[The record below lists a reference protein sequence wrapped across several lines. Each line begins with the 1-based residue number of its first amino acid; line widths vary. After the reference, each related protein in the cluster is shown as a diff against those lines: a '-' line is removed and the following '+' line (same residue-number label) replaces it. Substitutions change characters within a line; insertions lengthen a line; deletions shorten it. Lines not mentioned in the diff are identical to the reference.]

1 MNKNNKIDKNVK
13 KNNIIEI
20 NITNKNPMNNDNIVK
35 NNIRNGDNTENQN
48 NKKNIDNNVSNNIQN
63 INNFQNKNKENNNQ
77 TNKLLQNIDNN
88 SLIMNNNNNVKTKNQ
103 EKKNIDIIN
112 KENNNNKNNGIN
124 TKININNKE
133 SNNKILN
140 QTKKDN
146 ILTSTKKENTNFNDI
161 RNINKENNQN
171 KINKNN
177 KVLGKEN
184 KKTDYLPIKIENIE
198 KKEETTINNLDKKEN
213 TNIFRELGQFVSST
227 MNKINKYTKNRTDI
241 KKDAFFENIISGNFA
256 SKLNNINPKILLNN
270 IISGV
275 PNRYRGRFWLKCI
288 GNQLSITPDY
298 FDINLSKFYEKYE
311 DTKES
316 KYKLPFPYLGIFKE
330 NTPLTLDL
338 CDVINGFVIS
348 RPDIKYNEKIS
359 YLVGMLIINMD
370 KYQAYVSFMNLI
382 LNPNIIIYYLSND
395 KDEPVMEYGYSNTP
409 TGDEDTNINK
419 NKKIPSI
426 VEKNLRRVIFKQ
438 LLFHNLPE
446 LCSNLELLN
455 VLPEDYFDEWNQTIF
470 SKNFNVDISMKIWD
484 LFVVQG
490 EKIIFDA
497 GIALMKELEEELN
510 NCEEKEEA
518 LDILLNS
525 QMREINENNIMNN
538 MQKVEYPD
546 WIQSE
551 VLNMTEDTIIPINFN
566 KK

>member
-1 MNKNNKIDKNVK
+1 MK
-13 KNNIIEI
+13 K
-20 NITNKNPMNNDNIVK
+20 
-35 NNIRNGDNTENQN
+35 G
-48 NKKNIDNNVSNNIQN
+48 
-63 INNFQNKNKENNNQ
+63 
-77 TNKLLQNIDNN
+77 
-88 SLIMNNNNNVKTKNQ
+88 
-103 EKKNIDIIN
+103 
-112 KENNNNKNNGIN
+112 
-124 TKININNKE
+124 
-133 SNNKILN
+133 
-140 QTKKDN
+140 
-146 ILTSTKKENTNFNDI
+146 NTNFDDI
-161 RNINKENNQN
+161 KNKIIENNQN
-171 KINKNN
+171 KIIKNN
-177 KVLGKEN
+177 NNSDKEN
-184 KKTDYLPIKIENIE
+184 KKTDYLPIRIENIE
-198 KKEETTINNLDKKEN
+198 KKEEESKDKKSPNNLDKKEN
-213 TNIFRELGQFVSST
+213 TNIFRELSQFVSST
-227 MNKINKYTKNRTDI
+227 MNKINNFTKNRTDI
-241 KKDAFFENIISGNFA
+241 KKDSFFENIISGNFA

-270 IISGV
+270 IISGI
-275 PNRYRGRFWLKCI
+275 PNRYRGHFWLKCI

-298 FDINLSKFYEKYE
+298 FDINLSKYYEKYE
-311 DTKES
+311 ETKES

-330 NTPLTLDL
+330 NTPLTSDL
-338 CDVINGFVIS
+338 CEVINCFVIS
-348 RPDIKYNEKIS
+348 RPDIKYNENIS

-382 LNPNIIIYYLSND
+382 LNPNIIIYYLSSD

-510 NCEEKEEA
+510 NCEEKEEV

-525 QMREINENNIMNN
+525 QMKEINESNVMKN

-551 VLNMTEDTIIPINFN
+551 VLNMTEDTIIPVNFN

>member
-1 MNKNNKIDKNVK
+1 
-13 KNNIIEI
+13 
-20 NITNKNPMNNDNIVK
+20 MNNDNIVK

-338 CDVINGFVIS
+338 CEVINGFVIS